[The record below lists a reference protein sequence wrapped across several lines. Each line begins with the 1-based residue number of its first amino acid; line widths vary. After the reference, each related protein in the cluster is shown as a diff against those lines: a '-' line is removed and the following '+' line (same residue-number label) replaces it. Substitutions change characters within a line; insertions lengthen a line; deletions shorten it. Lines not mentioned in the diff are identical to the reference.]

1 MDIPHE
7 TTLLAKAF
15 WSAAV
20 VLGLSAVA
28 ERVSLRVAGILAGTP
43 QNLALVY
50 FFVGRDMGI
59 DHVTQSA
66 PHAIASFSATI
77 AFALAYYLGSSRFP
91 RYSAVAGS
99 LIGLAVFI
107 TVAVVLSMIPFSLAS
122 ATGLTLCTIGG
133 AGWLGRDIALKRVD
147 KPVRYTARLLIL
159 RGTSA
164 AVLVVSVITL
174 AEILGPRW
182 TGLLTG
188 FPTIFLPALLIIH
201 LTYGAAQTHAIIRNF
216 PVGLGAI
223 IPYILSV
230 TVTFPVWGVYGGT
243 AASLAISLL
252 YLAAVAL
259 IGPLLKSTA
268 SPSSSHAHRDPR

>member
-28 ERVSLRVAGILAGTP
+28 ERVSLRIAGILAGTP

-59 DHVTQSA
+59 DHVAQSA

-99 LIGLAVFI
+99 LIGLVALI
-107 TVAVVLSMIPFSLAS
+107 TVAVMLSTIPFTLAS
-122 ATGLTLCTIGG
+122 ATALTLGTIGI
-133 AGWLGRDIALKRVD
+133 AVWLGREIEVKRVD
-147 KPVRYTARLLIL
+147 RPVRYTPMLLIL
-159 RGTSA
+159 RGTVA
-164 AVLVVSVITL
+164 AILVVSIITL

-188 FPTIFLPALLIIH
+188 FPTIVLPTLLIIH
-201 LTYGAAQTHAIIRNF
+201 LTYGAAQTHAIIRHF

-223 IPYILSV
+223 IPYIMSV
-230 TVTFPVWGVYGGT
+230 TITFPLWGVYGGT
-243 AASLAISLL
+243 AASLAISFL

-259 IGPLLKSTA
+259 IGPMLKSTLA
-268 SPSSSHAHRDPR
+268 PSNSRARPCRR